1 MLKSDKMEKKKR
13 VHRTFHRKNWIAN
26 SDYTEMAL
34 EGSVGVVEAA
44 QTSKQQVVEIEHL
57 MKALL
62 EQRMG
67 WLEGYSQ
74 RLAMTLSLVLQH
86 GQGISR
92 AVRHVE
98 SMIRMSEA
106 HPRMHLRQHI
116 TKEDVDMAIH
126 VLLDSFIKAL
136 QTVPYLNLVG
146 LVNTDLIGCNKL
158 NARKDVF
165 QGDSEL
171 ALMFFEWLK

>member
-1 MLKSDKMEKKKR
+1 
-13 VHRTFHRKNWIAN
+13 
-26 SDYTEMAL
+26 MAL

-74 RLAMTLSLVLQH
+74 RL
-86 GQGISR
+86 GISR

>member
-1 MLKSDKMEKKKR
+1 MEQQTPEISKLPEQ
-13 VHRTFHRKNWIAN
+13 IAN

-67 WLEGYSQ
+67 WLEGHSQ
-74 RLAMTLSLVLQH
+74 RLGWTTHQIYKKQIILYLNSR
-86 GQGISR
+86 R

-126 VLLDSFIKAL
+126 VLLDAFIKAL